1 MSEQFLISGIQ
12 QIGLGNISVYDTW
25 DWYRK
30 NLGMDLPIFDEAA
43 EAALM
48 LPYTGGKPRSR
59 HAILAM
65 NHMGGGGL
73 EIWQYT
79 SKTPVE
85 IGFEPTLGD
94 TGITINKFKSPDV
107 SKAYTELK
115 KRNVDIISTPS
126 KDPKGRNHFYIR
138 DLYGNLIEIIESD
151 NWFRKKLWYTGGIY
165 GCVIAVSDLEKS
177 LPFYQELL
185 GYDSVL
191 YEGTEIYD
199 DFKNISGKDHNIRR
213 VILSHSK
220 TRKGP
225 FSKLLGKS
233 EVELIQNLDHNPTPL
248 FKDRMWG
255 DIGYIH
261 LCLDIRGMDALRKRC
276 KDFGSA
282 FTVDSGD
289 FDMGEAA
296 GQFAYIEDPDGTLI
310 EFVEA
315 HKLPLLKKINWYLD
329 LQKRPQDKSLP
340 TWMLYAM
347 GLNRVKK

>member
-1 MSEQFLISGIQ
+1 MLSQFLISGIQ
-12 QIGLGNISVYDTW
+12 QIGLGNKSVYDTW

-48 LPYTGGKPRSR
+48 LPYTGGEPRSR
-59 HAILAM
+59 HAVLAM

-79 SKTPVE
+79 SKTPID

-107 SKAYTELK
+107 NKAYQELK
-115 KRNVDIISTPS
+115 KRKVEILTNPS
-126 KDPKGRNHFYIR
+126 KRATGENHFYIK

-165 GCVIAVSDLEKS
+165 GCTIGVSNMNLS
-177 LPFYQELL
+177 LPFYQDLL
-185 GYDSVL
+185 GYDKVL
-191 YEGTEIYD
+191 HDSTKVHE
-199 DFKNISGKDHNIRR
+199 DFSQITNKEHKIRR
-213 VILSHSK
+213 VILTHSK
-220 TRKGP
+220 ERRGP
-225 FSKLLGKS
+225 FSRLLGRS
-233 EVELIQNLDHNPTPL
+233 EIELIQNLDHNSTPL

-255 DIGYIH
+255 DLGYIH
-261 LCLDIRGMDALRKRC
+261 LCFDIRGMDALRKRC
-276 KDFGSA
+276 KEFGSA

-315 HKLPLLKKINWYLD
+315 HKIPLLKKINWYLD

-347 GLNRVKK
+347 GLSRVKK